1 MPSTTNAPAP
11 PPALVASAE
20 GEPVT
25 DLDHARYDRDGWM
38 ESALRAQGYVGELQ
52 GRLAAAESARD
63 EAIAERDEALRISAS
78 ALELVRKHALEAFA
92 AESARDAALA
102 RAERLEEA
110 LRDCVIQIEYEH
122 GKFGGTGSGETVLH
136 RTRALLAEEAKP

>member
-1 MPSTTNAPAP
+1 MPDAPAP
-11 PPALVASAE
+11 SPALVASAE
-20 GEPVT
+20 GEPIT

-52 GRLAAAESARD
+52 GRLA
-63 EAIAERDEALRISAS
+63 
-78 ALELVRKHALEAFA
+78 
-92 AESARDAALA
+92 AALA

-136 RTRALLAEEAKP
+136 RTRALLADEA